1 MYFLSIAGD
10 KKVASGIFA
19 VKPDTVY
26 TLSLEVD
33 VRLKRYYS
41 LTTPIQL
48 IQGDSATVSVNG
60 NTLSSNVMVGSGK
73 GFVGFGTSGY
83 FPAEFDNFSL
93 AKGNN

>member
-1 MYFLSIAGD
+1 M
-10 KKVASGIFA
+10 
-19 VKPDTVY
+19 
-26 TLSLEVD
+26 
-33 VRLKRYYS
+33 RLKRYYS
-41 LTTPIQL
+41 LTMPIQL

-93 AKGNN
+93 TKGNN